1 MVLDIIIYYISYH
14 YILHESDLHTEYF
27 VFKPHVGAL
36 FMAFCVSFPVGFLLS
51 KFVVFDQSHLRGGI
65 QLLRYILVVAINLF
79 LNYILLKLMVEG
91 WHFYPTIARVFITAF
106 LVSFSYLSQKHF
118 TFKTLTGNP

>member
-1 MVLDIIIYYISYH
+1 MLLDIIIYYISYH
-14 YILHESDLHTEYF
+14 YILHERELHIGWL

-36 FMAFCVSFPVGFLLS
+36 FMAFCISFPVGFLLS
-51 KFVVFDQSHLRGGI
+51 KFVVFDRSHLRGTV
-65 QLLRYILVVAINLF
+65 QLLRYMLVVATNLF

-91 WHFYPTIARVFITAF
+91 WHFYPTVARVFITAF

-118 TFKTLTGNP
+118 TFKTVTGNP